1 MLRNQ
6 DGMGRTNWATG
17 VKSLLYRYGF
27 GLVWLS
33 QDFGNMK
40 LFIMQFKQRLVDCH
54 KQKWSNNVHES
65 SRCDTYKHFKTILEP
80 EKYLSFEIPHSHI
93 KALARF
99 RCSSHKF
106 AIETG
111 RHNNIPKTDR
121 LCAFCLEKT
130 NARCLEDEY
139 HVFFKCKKYDQE
151 RTNYLYNW
159 CTGNSGTAD
168 FYDLLSTKS
177 EFKISKVANYVYHI
191 MNRTL

>member
-6 DGMGRTNWATG
+6 DDMERTNWSTG
-17 VKSLLYRYGF
+17 VKNLLYHYGF

-33 QDFGNMK
+33 QDFGNMN
-40 LFIMQFKQRLVDCH
+40 LFIMQFKQRLV
-54 KQKWSNNVHES
+54 VHES

-111 RHNNIPKTDR
+111 
-121 LCAFCLEKT
+121 
-130 NARCLEDEY
+130 
-139 HVFFKCKKYDQE
+139 
-151 RTNYLYNW
+151 
-159 CTGNSGTAD
+159 
-168 FYDLLSTKS
+168 
-177 EFKISKVANYVYHI
+177 
-191 MNRTL
+191 

>member
-1 MLRNQ
+1 M
-6 DGMGRTNWATG
+6 
-17 VKSLLYRYGF
+17 
-27 GLVWLS
+27 
-33 QDFGNMK
+33 
-40 LFIMQFKQRLVDCH
+40 
-54 KQKWSNNVHES
+54 
-65 SRCDTYKHFKTILEP
+65 
-80 EKYLSFEIPHSHI
+80 SFEIPHSHI

-130 NARCLEDEY
+130 NARYLEDEY

-151 RTNYLYNW
+151 RTNYPYNW
-159 CTGNSGTAD
+159 CTGNSETAD

-177 EFKISKVANYVYHI
+177 EFKIRKIANYVYYI

>member
-1 MLRNQ
+1 MALGESGRLPLCCDYFLRSIKYWCKLLMMPPHRYPKQCYIMLRNQ
-6 DGMGRTNWATG
+6 DDMGRTNWATA

-33 QDFGNMK
+33 QDFGNMN
-40 LFIMQFKQRLVDCH
+40 LFIMQFKQRLVDCY
-54 KQKWSNNVHES
+54 KQEWSNNVHGS

-99 RCSSHKF
+99 RCSNHKF

-121 LCAFCLEKT
+121 ICAFCLEK
-130 NARCLEDEY
+130 
-139 HVFFKCKKYDQE
+139 Q
-151 RTNYLYNW
+151 
-159 CTGNSGTAD
+159 
-168 FYDLLSTKS
+168 
-177 EFKISKVANYVYHI
+177 
-191 MNRTL
+191 TLDV